1 MSHCSINIY
10 LHLGF
15 FFRRFSFRY
24 WSDVDIEMMVQ
35 ITYNKLLHADKLLA
49 ALAIYR

>member
-1 MSHCSINIY
+1 MTTLRVRRSLRISINNV
-10 LHLGF
+10 
-15 FFRRFSFRY
+15 RV
-24 WSDVDIEMMVQ
+24 WPDVDIAMMVQ